1 MDANPPGAAG
11 TTSRPSTS
19 TSAGIPLALR
29 RLVIGLAG
37 FIVTVLAGAACAL
50 SFDDLR
56 ALAITGQAEP
66 RLAYLYPTAF
76 DALLA
81 LSLVSVPL
89 VRGGRFLVRAQA
101 ALVLLALFAAAA
113 TATVATAT
121 DMTFDP
127 KSAAIVV
134 ALLPWALLALGL
146 WMLLLLLKHARAS
159 RTALD
164 GLVEESD
171 IVPFA
176 GERGSR
182 SHGEAEVPTAPYAV
196 VPAIATSPEQ
206 APPLPA
212 SPLPENV
219 DPIGDTP
226 TTSDATEEPEALPVI
241 PPTAAPQ
248 TPEVTELP
256 PSPEPAPPVSPR
268 RNRPNRPIKWGDF
281 VRPSTGDVLV
291 HPRLQQPGASPVVD
305 EAPAESVQA
314 TEGPAPKHATPAF
327 LEDAREASSP
337 VTWEAAALPSEQNT
351 PVTDPGH
358 EEPPAEPETAA
369 DHVDVVQADLTE
381 ADVAE
386 VEAAEVDTQPLNQ
399 IKDDPDPA
407 HRAELADPE
416 EHSAARRQPYSAESG
431 TGESTVPL
439 APPSGRMRSTPLPPD
454 EESD

>member
-19 TSAGIPLALR
+19 TSAGIPPVLR
-29 RLVIGLAG
+29 RLAIGLAG
-37 FIVTVLAGAACAL
+37 LIVAVLAGAACAL

-56 ALAITGQAEP
+56 ALAIIGRAEP

-89 VRGGRFLVRAQA
+89 LRGGRFLVRAQA

-113 TATVATAT
+113 AATVATAME
-121 DMTFDP
+121 MTFDP
-127 KSAAIVV
+127 ESAAIVV
-134 ALLPWALLALGL
+134 ALLPWVLLAIGL
-146 WMLLLLLKHARAS
+146 WLLLLLLKHARAS

-176 GERGSR
+176 EERGSR
-182 SHGEAEVPTAPYAV
+182 GHGEAEMPTAPYAV

-212 SPLPENV
+212 SPLPENA
-219 DPIGDTP
+219 DAIPDAFSS
-226 TTSDATEEPEALPVI
+226 SDAAEEPEALPVVQ
-241 PPTAAPQ
+241 PTAAPQ

-256 PSPEPAPPVSPR
+256 APPEPVSPR

-291 HPRLQQPGASPVVD
+291 HPRLPQPGAAQAAD
-305 EAPAESVQA
+305 EPLAERVQA
-314 TEGPAPKHATPAF
+314 AEAPAPKHAAPAF
-327 LEDAREASSP
+327 PEDARETSSP
-337 VTWEAAALPSEQNT
+337 VIWEAAALPSEQST
-351 PVTDPGH
+351 PVTGQ
-358 EEPPAEPETAA
+358 EAPAPTPA
-369 DHVDVVQADLTE
+369 DQVTQDIAPADLTE
-381 ADVAE
+381 ADAAE
-386 VEAAEVDTQPLNQ
+386 VEDADVDTQPLHH

-407 HRAELADPE
+407 HTAELADPE
-416 EHSAARRQPYSAESG
+416 EHSATRRQPYSAETG
-431 TGESTVPL
+431 TGEGTVPL
-439 APPSGRMRSTPLPPD
+439 APPSGRMRSTPIPPD
-454 EESD
+454 EETD

>member
-19 TSAGIPLALR
+19 TSAGIPLVLR

-37 FIVTVLAGAACAL
+37 LIVAVLAGAACAL

-56 ALAITGQAEP
+56 ALAVIGKAEP

-76 DALLA
+76 DALLV

-89 VRGGRFLVRAQA
+89 LRGGRFLVRAQA

-113 TATVATAT
+113 SATVTTAT
-121 DMTFDP
+121 DVTFDQG
-127 KSAAIVV
+127 KAAIVV
-134 ALLPWALLALGL
+134 ALLPWALLAVGL

-176 GERGSR
+176 EERGSR
-182 SHGEAEVPTAPYAV
+182 DRGESEEPTAPYSV
-196 VPAIATSPEQ
+196 VPAVATSPEQ
-206 APPLPA
+206 APPLPVA
-212 SPLPENV
+212 PHPYSAGVV
-219 DPIGDTP
+219 DDTHAG
-226 TTSDATEEPEALPVI
+226 SDSAQEPEALPVV
-241 PPTAAPQ
+241 PPTAAPE
-248 TPEVTELP
+248 TPEVTE
-256 PSPEPAPPVSPR
+256 PSSPPEPVRPPSPR
-268 RNRPNRPIKWGDF
+268 RNRPNRPITWGDF

-291 HPRLQQPGASPVVD
+291 HPRLPQPGAPVAEELPAPTSPVT
-305 EAPAESVQA
+305 EESTPEPAAPAFG
-314 TEGPAPKHATPAF
+314 EGT
-327 LEDAREASSP
+327 REASSP
-337 VTWEAAALPSEQNT
+337 VTWEAATLQNAPVADPPHEDPAPVAPAESPHEDPV
-351 PVTDPGH
+351 PVTP
-358 EEPPAEPETAA
+358 
-369 DHVDVVQADLTE
+369 ADLSE

-386 VEAAEVDTQPLNQ
+386 VEAAEVDTQPLRLLE
-399 IKDDPDPA
+399 DDPDPA
-407 HRAELADPE
+407 HKAELADPE
-416 EHSAARRQPYSAESG
+416 ESSAARRQPYGAEAG
-431 TGESTVPL
+431 GGENTVPL

>member
-19 TSAGIPLALR
+19 TSAGIPLTLR
-29 RLVIGLAG
+29 RLVIGLAAL
-37 FIVTVLAGAACAL
+37 IVAVLAGAACAL
-50 SFDDLR
+50 SFDNLR
-56 ALAITGQAEP
+56 ALAITGQAQP

-89 VRGGRFLVRAQA
+89 LRGGRFLVRAQA

-113 TATVATAT
+113 TSTVAKAT

-127 KSAAIVV
+127 ESAAIVV
-134 ALLPWALLALGL
+134 ALLPWALLAVGL

-176 GERGSR
+176 EERGSR
-182 SHGEAEVPTAPYAV
+182 GRGEAEVPTAPYAV

-212 SPLPENV
+212 SPLPENTDV
-219 DPIGDTP
+219 VTHTP
-226 TTSDATEEPEALPVI
+226 AASDVTEEPEALPVV

-256 PSPEPAPPVSPR
+256 PSPKPSSPVSPR
-268 RNRPNRPIKWGDF
+268 RNRPNRPITWGDF

-291 HPRLQQPGASPVVD
+291 HPRLPQPGHSPAA
-305 EAPAESVQA
+305 EEPPAEEVPA
-314 TEGPAPKHATPAF
+314 TEGPAPKHAAPAF
-327 LEDAREASSP
+327 PEEARESSSP
-337 VTWEAAALPSEQNT
+337 VIWEAAALPSEQNA
-351 PVTDPGH
+351 PVTDPEH
-358 EEPPAEPETAA
+358 EEPPARLGSEA
-369 DHVDVVQADLTE
+369 DHVDVAPAELTE

-386 VEAAEVDTQPLNQ
+386 VEAADVDTQPLHQ

-407 HRAELADPE
+407 HTAELADPE
-416 EHSAARRQPYSAESG
+416 EHSATRRQPYGAEAD